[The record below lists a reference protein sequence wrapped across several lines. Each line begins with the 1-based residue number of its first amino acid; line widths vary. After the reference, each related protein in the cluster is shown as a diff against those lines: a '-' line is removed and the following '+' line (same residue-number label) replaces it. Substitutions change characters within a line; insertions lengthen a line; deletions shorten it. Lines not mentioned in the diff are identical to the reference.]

1 MTMTTDVMT
10 TTKVKL
16 NQMSYDP
23 RSYFIKGKVVVGDGD
38 GSQPKTTGGSYCQNK
53 RPTCNCKIMDKFRYN
68 K

>member
-1 MTMTTDVMT
+1 MVMT

-16 NQMSYDP
+16 IHTSHDS

-38 GSQPKTTGGSYCQNK
+38 GSQPNMKGTGRSYYHNK